1 MTIIGRYH
9 NGSNTELINMPVL
22 NLVQNIDRDT
32 VVNQLC
38 AVIIPPL
45 FAYVG
50 LFSIFG
56 FGEKI
61 ADQLLKR
68 DTHANKGIKPRIY
81 GLVWTGIIS
90 ALMLLLVIYFS
101 LYRVWDMA
109 FIFVFALLGYAW
121 VKVNTYCVH
130 LDYTYRYIRFR
141 SFKKTLLIPF
151 ENVSKMC
158 WETHRGQIAST
169 LVIYFNHDAKICL
182 SSSDFVGLTKLK
194 TFYDSEKFK
203 K

>member
-1 MTIIGRYH
+1 
-9 NGSNTELINMPVL
+9 MPVL

-50 LFSIFG
+50 LLCII
-56 FGEKI
+56 GEKI

-68 DTHANKGIKPRIY
+68 DSYANRGIKHRIY

-121 VKVNTYCVH
+121 IKVNTYCVH

-151 ENVSKMC
+151 ESVSKMC
-158 WETHRGQIAST
+158 WEIHRGQITYT
-169 LVIYFNHDAKICL
+169 LVIYYNCNAKIQL
-182 SSSDFVGLTKLK
+182 SSSDFVGLMNLK
-194 TFYDSEKFK
+194 AFYDSEKFK

>member
-1 MTIIGRYH
+1 
-9 NGSNTELINMPVL
+9 MPLLSFVL
-22 NLVQNIDRDT
+22 DIDRDT

-38 AVIIPPL
+38 TVVVPPL
-45 FAYVG
+45 FAYIG
-50 LFSIFG
+50 LLCIMG
-56 FGEKI
+56 DKI
-61 ADQLLKR
+61 ANQLLRR
-68 DTHANKGIKPRIY
+68 DTYGNKAIKIRMYGIVR
-81 GLVWTGIIS
+81 TGIVGF
-90 ALMLLLVIYFS
+90 LLLFIVAYF
-101 LYRVWDMA
+101 LIYRVWEMA
-109 FIFVFALLGYAW
+109 FFFAFALLGYAW
-121 VKVNTYCVH
+121 VKGYTYCVH